1 MESPGII
8 QIITETLP
16 PSYQGIIDK
25 FRKCIEIEVKLP
37 LDEQLLYLLDGYIKN
52 CGVSFGY
59 RSVFLDFA
67 DIILQEVNIVD
78 EYQSVEDYAS
88 IHIQDWN
95 EYKDYDA
102 GMPLEQTI
110 ATAIML
116 FHEGVSKECVVVF
129 CYAFNKFILKYEKS
143 IEKDLL
149 IKALKF
155 I

>member
-1 MESPGII
+1 
-8 QIITETLP
+8 
-16 PSYQGIIDK
+16 
-25 FRKCIEIEVKLP
+25 VKLP